1 MYVTLAHEK
10 DLQNILQRLV
20 YEEKYKL
27 IYYTV
32 LESVVYQYGDMYVS
46 NFLLLFI
53 AHFQR
58 RKLNYDV
65 VN

>member
-27 IYYTV
+27 TYYTV
-32 LESVVYQYGDMYVS
+32 LESVVYQYGGMYVP